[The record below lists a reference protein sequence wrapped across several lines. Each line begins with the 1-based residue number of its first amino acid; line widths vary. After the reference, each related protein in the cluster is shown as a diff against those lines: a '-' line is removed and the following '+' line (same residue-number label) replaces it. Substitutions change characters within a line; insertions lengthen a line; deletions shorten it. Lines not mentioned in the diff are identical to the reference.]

1 MSTKIRVVAFAAFVA
16 LAGTVQGQGAPSVA
30 TGRYSGSLRGT
41 FMSGV
46 SDASRISG
54 SADISALPDRPGVFK
69 VELRVSTSSGSSAAS
84 VTNLMQ
90 WSVSP
95 GRCGSRIQL
104 LLGPTELP
112 ALEIRTGG
120 NAELTWQGPI
130 NLASNGSY
138 QLVVFDKGTNQE
150 SIVACANLKYSEPKK

>member
-1 MSTKIRVVAFAAFVA
+1 MSFRLRFIAFLAFVA
-16 LAGTVQGQGAPSVA
+16 LAATVQGQGAPSVA
-30 TGRYSGSLRGT
+30 TGRFSGSLRGV
-41 FMSGV
+41 FLSGP

-54 SADISALPDRPGVFK
+54 NADISALPERPGVFK
-69 VELRVSTSSGSSAAS
+69 VELRVSTSSGSSASS

-95 GRCGSRIQL
+95 GRCGSRVQL

-120 NAELTWQGPI
+120 NAEVTWQGLI
-130 NLASNGSY
+130 NLATNGSY
-138 QLVVFDKGTNQE
+138 QLVIFDKGTSQE
-150 SIVACANLKYSEPKK
+150 NIVACANLKYSEPKK